1 MFVELIFV
9 LSKISVIINNT
20 YYVVYI
26 YLPKCSK
33 LNYRCNNIMYGDWTS
48 DFMDKKNNKHIIL
61 LLLINIIK
69 INYYKIIGTQSFLEN
84 VCSKWNIYI
93 HILGQIF
100 FLEERDK
107 IIMFTECQDRLPL
120 VVCDKNIIVCV
131 YTPRP
136 RVFRAFVP
144 LLCAMCMI

>member
-9 LSKISVIINNT
+9 LSKISVIISNT
-20 YYVVYI
+20 YLIYI

-33 LNYRCNNIMYGDWTS
+33 LSYRCCNNIMYGDWTS
-48 DFMDKKNNKHIIL
+48 DCMNKKNNKHIVL

-93 HILGQIF
+93 YWGKYFFSKDVTNNVYWMPGQITARG
-100 FLEERDK
+100 LR
-107 IIMFTECQDRLPL
+107 
-120 VVCDKNIIVCV
+120 
-131 YTPRP
+131 
-136 RVFRAFVP
+136 
-144 LLCAMCMI
+144 